1 MTLPGRS
8 LVDAE
13 ARRRIQTSLDESL
26 FIEAAAGTGKTTELV
41 ARIVNLVAS
50 GRARV
55 NQILAVTFTE
65 QAAGEL
71 KLRLRQ
77 ELERERQRHD
87 SSELPDT
94 SRSEALDHAI
104 AHLEEA
110 QVSTI
115 HGFCA
120 DLLHERPV
128 EAAVDPRFDVL
139 PDVEAQRM
147 FKQAFDLWLEETL
160 VNPPDGTRR
169 ALRRRPTGGRYDAER
184 GDSANSPSDRLRRAA
199 WRLADWR
206 DFPAPYR
213 RESFQ
218 REAIIDQ
225 IVVHLAE
232 FAAMTAQAANRRSDR
247 LYLDTRHARL
257 VASDIAAKDRVS
269 GEGRDYDG
277 IEAQLVDL
285 AANRSFVSVH
295 RGAGAQYGP
304 EISRARVLE
313 RHGKIVDVLRNFRR
327 VADASLVAHLQ
338 QELQVPTARYGRL
351 KSDAGRLDFLDLLLK
366 ARDMIRDHDEVRVD
380 FQSRYTHLLVDE
392 FQDTDP
398 LQAEILLLL
407 AADDPTERN
416 WRSVTPR
423 PGKLFIVGD
432 PKQAI
437 YRFRRADVGT
447 YYQVKRQLET
457 RRVSLL
463 SLTTSFRAVPSL
475 QRAAN
480 HAFSALMTPS
490 STQMATQAEYVPL
503 SPFRAEPS
511 TQPTLIA
518 LPIPRP
524 YGMRRVAASA
534 IERSLPGAV
543 GGFVQWL
550 LTESGWTVTEYGE
563 ARVPISARHVCLLF
577 RRFESFGSDVTRDY
591 VEALE
596 ARGVPHL
603 LVGGRTFHS
612 REEVATLRSAL
623 SAIEWP
629 DDQLSVFATL
639 RGSLFAIEDQLLFEY
654 HQRFRRVHP
663 FHIPTV
669 LRSSHQRDET
679 LDRLLPVVDAL
690 ELLQELH
697 RRRNEVPVTGTIGRL
712 LEATRAHAGFV
723 MRPAG
728 EQALANVLQI
738 AELARRFEATGGLS
752 FRGFVEYLRDEA
764 AAGQAGEAP
773 ILEEGSDGVRI
784 MTVHRSKGL
793 EFPVVILADPTC
805 KLHRTTAER
814 FIDPERGLCALRLG
828 GWQPLELLDHE
839 NAEVERDR
847 EEGIRLAYVA
857 ATRARDLLV
866 VPAVGDGPHQGGW
879 TSPLHRALYP
889 PVEHRRA
896 PQRAPGCPA
905 FGRDSVLDRPDGDP
919 AVPETVSPGLY
930 RLEVDAAAALETATS
945 TARVIDFPT
954 RADLTVTVTGVN
966 PVERPGHPVV
976 WWDPRTLRLDI
987 DTHFGIRQ
995 EELLS
1000 KDTPEEVVEADLDT
1014 YRAWKRSRDV
1024 TVTRAAEPSLVVE
1037 TATERAERGSAR
1049 PHVDVIRLP
1058 GVAGRPSG
1066 MRFGSLVH
1074 AVLATV
1080 PFDGTVA
1087 PSDVARLH
1095 GRTLGATQ
1103 DEITST
1109 AAVVTKTM
1117 AHPILRRAQAA
1128 MRQGRCRREVPVA
1141 GRDDDGTLVEG
1152 VVDLAFL
1159 EIDDDAP
1166 GTWTVV
1172 DFKTDRE
1179 LDTAL
1184 DVYKRQVAT
1193 YADMITRATGQP
1205 AMPVLMRV

>member
-1 MTLPGRS
+1 MMVRNRS
-8 LVDAE
+8 LVDAD
-13 ARRRIQTSLDESL
+13 ARQRIRESLDESL

-77 ELERERQRHD
+77 ELERERQRQEA
-87 SSELPDT
+87 SASPDAPK
-94 SRSEALDHAI
+94 SGALDHAI

-139 PDVEAQRM
+139 PEVEARRM
-147 FKQAFDLWLEETL
+147 FAQAFELWLEQTL
-160 VNPPDGTRR
+160 VDPPEGVRR
-169 ALRRRPTGGRYDAER
+169 ALRRRPAGGRFDTETADPGR
-184 GDSANSPSDRLRRAA
+184 GPTDRLRQAA
-199 WRLADWR
+199 WRLVEWR
-206 DFPAPYR
+206 DFPAAYR
-213 RESFQ
+213 RESFP
-218 REAIIDQ
+218 RESIIDE
-225 IVVHLAE
+225 IVTHLTDFAE
-232 FAAMTAQAANRRSDR
+232 MTDQASKRRGDR

-269 GEGRDYDG
+269 RHGRDYDG
-277 IEAQLVDL
+277 IEAQLVAL
-285 AANRSFVSVH
+285 AANRSFVNIR

-304 EISRARVLE
+304 EISRAHVLE
-313 RHGKIVDVLRNFRR
+313 RHTKILDVLRDFRR

-338 QELQVPTARYGRL
+338 QDL
-351 KSDAGRLDFLDLLLK
+351 KGDAGRLDFLDLLLK

-380 FQSRYTHLLVDE
+380 FQSRYTHVLVDE

-398 LQAEILLLL
+398 LQAEMLLLL
-407 AADDPTERN
+407 AADDPTERD
-416 WRSVTPR
+416 WREVTPR

-437 YRFRRADVGT
+437 YRFRRADVRI
-447 YYQVKRQLET
+447 YYEVKTQLEA
-457 RRVSLL
+457 RGVSSL
-463 SLTTSFRAVPSL
+463 SLSTSFRAVPSIQL
-475 QRAAN
+475 AVN
-480 HAFSALMTPS
+480 HAFSALMAPAS
-490 STQMATQAEYVPL
+490 AGVGTQAEYVPL
-503 SPFRAEPS
+503 SPFREEPE

-534 IERSLPGAV
+534 MERSLPGAV
-543 GGFVQWL
+543 GGFVEWL
-550 LTESGWTVTEYGE
+550 LTQSGWTVTEHGA
-563 ARVPISARHVCLLF
+563 ARVPISARHVCVLF

-591 VEALE
+591 VEAFE
-596 ARGVPHL
+596 ALGVPHL
-603 LVGGRTFHS
+603 LVGGRTFHA
-612 REEVATLRSAL
+612 REEVGTLRSAL
-623 SAIEWP
+623 SAVEWP

-663 FHIPTV
+663 FHIPTA
-669 LRSSHQRDET
+669 LRSTDQRDAT
-679 LDRLLPVVDAL
+679 LDRLLPIVDAL
-690 ELLQELH
+690 ELIQELH
-697 RRRNEVPVTGTIGRL
+697 RRRNDVPVTATIGRL

-764 AAGQAGEAP
+764 ASGQAGEAP

-805 KLHRTTAER
+805 KLHRTTADR
-814 FIDPERGLCALRLG
+814 FIDAERGLCALRLG
-828 GWQPLELLDHE
+828 SWQPLELLDHE
-839 NAEVERDR
+839 AAEVGRDR

-857 ATRARDLLV
+857 ATRARDILV
-866 VPAVGDGPHQGGW
+866 VPAVGDGPHEGGW
-879 TSPLHRALYP
+879 TSPLHSAIYP
-889 PVEHRRA
+889 PIAQRRTPERPPA
-896 PQRAPGCPA
+896 CPA

-919 AVPETVSPGLY
+919 ALPDSVSPGLY
-930 RLEVDAAAALETATS
+930 HLEAAPARGLGTDPS
-945 TARVIDFPT
+945 VARVIDFPT
-954 RADLTVTVTGVN
+954 GAETATASAERA
-966 PVERPGHPVV
+966 RYPVV
-976 WWDPRTLRLDI
+976 WWDPGTLRLDVNAP
-987 DTHFGIRQ
+987 FGIRQ

-1000 KDTPEEVVEADLDT
+1000 KDTPEDVVEADLDT
-1014 YRAWKRSRDV
+1014 YRAWRRSRDE
-1024 TVTRAAEPSLVVE
+1024 TVRQAAEPSLVVE
-1037 TATERAERGSAR
+1037 TVTERADRGSGR
-1049 PHVDVIRLP
+1049 PNVEVIQMP
-1058 GVAGRPSG
+1058 VAADRPSG

-1087 PSDVARLH
+1087 PLDVAHLH
-1095 GRTLGATQ
+1095 GRTLGATE
-1103 DEITST
+1103 DEIAAT
-1109 AAVVTKTM
+1109 AAVVTKTL
-1117 AHPILRRAQAA
+1117 AHPILRRAHEA
-1128 MRQGRCRREVPVA
+1128 MGRGDCRREVPVA
-1141 GRDDDGTLVEG
+1141 ARDDDGTLVEG
-1152 VVDLAFL
+1152 VIDLTFF
-1159 EIDDDAP
+1159 EVIDDT

-1179 LDTAL
+1179 LEIAL
-1184 DVYKRQVAT
+1184 DVYKRQVAL
-1193 YADMITRATGQP
+1193 YAGMITRATGQH
-1205 AMPVLMRV
+1205 AVPVLIRV

>member
-1 MTLPGRS
+1 MTSPDRP

-13 ARRRIQTSLDESL
+13 ARRRIRTSLDESL

-77 ELERERQRHD
+77 ELERERQRRD
-87 SSELPDT
+87 SSASPNA

-139 PDVEAQRM
+139 PDVEAHRM

-160 VNPPDGTRR
+160 VKPPNGMRR
-169 ALRRRPTGGRYDAER
+169 GLRRRLTGGRFDAER
-184 GDSANSPSDRLRRAA
+184 GDPSHGPTDRLRRAA

-206 DFPAPYR
+206 DFPAAYR

-218 REAIIDQ
+218 REEIIDQ
-225 IVVHLAE
+225 IVAHLAE
-232 FAAMTAQAANRRSDR
+232 FAAMTAQASNRRGDR

-269 GEGRDYDG
+269 RDGRDYDG

-285 AANRSFVSVH
+285 ATNRSFVNVH

-304 EISRARVLE
+304 EMSRARVLE
-313 RHGKIVDVLRNFRR
+313 QHSKIVDVLRNFRR
-327 VADASLVAHLQ
+327 VADANLVAHLQ
-338 QELQVPTARYGRL
+338 QELQIPAARYGRL

-380 FQSRYTHLLVDE
+380 FQGRYTHLLVDE

-416 WRSVTPR
+416 WRAVTPR

-437 YRFRRADVGT
+437 YRFRRADVST
-447 YYQVKRQLET
+447 YYKVKKQLET

-480 HAFSALMTPS
+480 HAFSSLMTPS
-490 STQMATQAEYVPL
+490 STNAATQAEYVPL
-503 SPFRAEPS
+503 SPFRDEPS
-511 TQPTLIA
+511 TQPTLIV

-543 GGFVQWL
+543 GGFVEWL
-550 LTESGWTVTEYGE
+550 LTESGWTVTEQGE

-596 ARGVPHL
+596 ARGVSHL

-663 FHIPTV
+663 FHIPPA
-669 LRSSHQRDET
+669 LRSSDQRDEA
-679 LDRLLPVVDAL
+679 LDRLLPVVEAL

-697 RRRNEVPVTGTIGRL
+697 RRRNDVPVTATIGRL

-764 AAGQAGEAP
+764 ATGQAGEAP

-814 FIDPERGLCALRLG
+814 FIDADRGLCALRLG

-839 NAEVERDR
+839 HAEVQRDR

-866 VPAVGDGPHQGGW
+866 VPAVGDGPHEGGW
-879 TSPLHRALYP
+879 TSPLHRAIYP
-889 PVEHRRA
+889 PVEHRRV
-896 PQRAPGCPA
+896 PVQAPGCPP

-919 AVPETVSPGLY
+919 ALPDTVSPGLY
-930 RLEVDAAAALETATS
+930 RFEVDTDGDVETM
-945 TARVIDFPT
+945 ARVIEFPT
-954 RADLTVTVTGVN
+954 PADPPVSGAGVD
-966 PVERPGHPVV
+966 PAERPTYPVV
-976 WWDPRTLRLDI
+976 WWDPGTLRLDI
-987 DTHFGIRQ
+987 DAHFGIRQ

-1000 KDTPEEVVEADLDT
+1000 KDTPDDVVEADLDT
-1014 YRAWKRSRDV
+1014 YRTWRRSRDT
-1024 TVTRAAEPSLVVE
+1024 TVARAAEPSLVVE
-1037 TATERAERGSAR
+1037 TVTERAEGGGACPR
-1049 PHVDVIRLP
+1049 VDVIRLP
-1058 GVAGRPSG
+1058 TATDRPSG
-1066 MRFGSLVH
+1066 IRFGSLVH

-1080 PFDGTVA
+1080 PFDGTVE
-1087 PSDVARLH
+1087 PIDVAQLH
-1095 GRTLGATQ
+1095 GRTLGATL

-1109 AAVVTKTM
+1109 AAVVTQTL
-1117 AHPILRRAQAA
+1117 AHPLLKRAQAA
-1128 MRQGRCRREVPVA
+1128 MRRGQCRREVPVA
-1141 GRDDDGTLVEG
+1141 ARDDDGTLVEG

-1159 EIDDDAP
+1159 DVDDGAR

-1179 LDTAL
+1179 LDIAL
-1184 DVYKRQVAT
+1184 DVYKRQVAI
-1193 YADMITRATGQP
+1193 YADMITQATGQP
-1205 AMPVLMRV
+1205 ALPVLIRV

>member
-1 MTLPGRS
+1 MTVRDQP
-8 LVDAE
+8 LVDAD
-13 ARRRIQTSLDESL
+13 ARQRIRASLDESL

-55 NQILAVTFTE
+55 DQILAVTFTE

-77 ELERERQRHD
+77 ELERERQRQD
-87 SSELPDT
+87 ASASPDAPK
-94 SRSEALDHAI
+94 SEALDHAI

-139 PDVEAQRM
+139 PEVEAKRM
-147 FKQAFDLWLEETL
+147 FTQAFDLWLEQTL
-160 VNPPDGTRR
+160 VDPPEGVRR
-169 ALRRRPTGGRYDAER
+169 ALRRRPAGGRFDTDAADPGR
-184 GDSANSPSDRLRRAA
+184 GPTDRLRQAA
-199 WRLADWR
+199 RRLAEWR
-206 DFPAPYR
+206 DFPAAYR
-213 RESFQ
+213 RESFP
-218 REAIIDQ
+218 RESIIDE
-225 IVVHLAE
+225 IVTHLTDFAE
-232 FAAMTAQAANRRSDR
+232 MTAKASNRRSDR

-257 VASDIAAKDRVS
+257 VAGDIAAKDRVS
-269 GEGRDYDG
+269 RHGRDYDG

-285 AANRSFVSVH
+285 AANRSFINVR

-304 EISRARVLE
+304 DISRALVLE
-313 RHGKIVDVLRNFRR
+313 RHTKIVDVLRDFRR
-327 VADASLVAHLQ
+327 VADANLVAHLQ
-338 QELQVPTARYGRL
+338 QELQDPAAQYAHL
-351 KSDAGRLDFLDLLLK
+351 KGDAGRLDFLDLLLK
-366 ARDMIRDHDEVRVD
+366 ARDMIRDHDDVRVD
-380 FQSRYTHLLVDE
+380 FQGRYTHLLVDE

-398 LQAEILLLL
+398 LQAEMLLLL
-407 AADDPTERN
+407 AADDPTERD
-416 WRSVTPR
+416 WREVTPR

-437 YRFRRADVGT
+437 YRFRRADVRI
-447 YYQVKRQLET
+447 YYEVKTQLEA
-457 RRVSLL
+457 RGVSSL
-463 SLTTSFRAVPSL
+463 SLTTSFRAVPSI
-475 QRAAN
+475 QRAVN
-480 HAFSALMTPS
+480 HAFSALMAPA
-490 STQMATQAEYVPL
+490 STGAGTQAEYVPL
-503 SPFRAEPS
+503 SPFREEPA

-534 IERSLPGAV
+534 MERSLPGAV
-543 GGFVQWL
+543 GGFVEWL
-550 LTESGWTVTEYGE
+550 LNESGWSVTEHG
-563 ARVPISARHVCLLF
+563 AQRVPISARHVCVLF

-591 VEALE
+591 VEAFE
-596 ARGVPHL
+596 ALGVPHL
-603 LVGGRTFHS
+603 LVGGRTFHA

-663 FHIPTV
+663 FHIPTA
-669 LRSSHQRDET
+669 LRSSDQRDAT
-679 LDRLLPVVDAL
+679 LDRLLPIVDAL
-690 ELLQELH
+690 ELIQELH
-697 RRRNEVPVTGTIGRL
+697 RRRNDVPVTATIGRL

-805 KLHRTTAER
+805 KLHRKTADR
-814 FIDPERGLCALRLG
+814 FMNAERGLCALRLG
-828 GWQPLELLDHE
+828 SWQPLELLDHE
-839 NAEVERDR
+839 AAEVSRDR

-866 VPAVGDGPHQGGW
+866 VPAVGDGPHEGGW
-879 TSPLHRALYP
+879 TSPLHDAIYP
-889 PVEHRRA
+889 PIAQRRTPERPPA
-896 PQRAPGCPA
+896 CPA
-905 FGRDSVLDRPDGDP
+905 FGRDSVLERPDGDP
-919 AVPETVSPGLY
+919 ALPDTVSPGLFH
-930 RLEVDAAAALETATS
+930 LEVAPARGLGTDPSL
-945 TARVIDFPT
+945 ARVIDFPS
-954 RADLTVTVTGVN
+954 RAETGTAAGPN
-966 PVERPGHPVV
+966 PAERVRFPVV
-976 WWDPRTLRLDI
+976 WWDPRTLRLDV
-987 DTHFGIRQ
+987 DAPFGIRQ

-1000 KDTPEEVVEADLDT
+1000 KDTPEEVVEVDLDT
-1014 YRAWKRSRDV
+1014 YRVWRRSRDE
-1024 TVTRAAEPSLVVE
+1024 TVRRAAEPSLVVE
-1037 TATERAERGSAR
+1037 TATDRADRGAGR
-1049 PHVDVIRLP
+1049 PKVEVIQLP
-1058 GVAGRPSG
+1058 VGADRPSG

-1087 PSDVARLH
+1087 PIDVARLH

-1103 DEITST
+1103 DEITAT
-1109 AAVVTKTM
+1109 AAAVTTTL
-1117 AHPILRRAQAA
+1117 AHPLLRRADEA
-1128 MRQGRCRREVPVA
+1128 MRRGDCRREVPVA
-1141 GRDDDGTLVEG
+1141 ARDDDGTLVEG
-1152 VVDLAFL
+1152 VVDLTFF
-1159 EIDDDAP
+1159 EVIDDA

-1179 LDTAL
+1179 LEIAL

-1193 YADMITRATGQP
+1193 YAGMITRATGQP
-1205 AMPVLMRV
+1205 AVPVLIRV

>member
-1 MTLPGRS
+1 MTLADRP
-8 LVDAE
+8 LVDAD
-13 ARRRIQTSLDESL
+13 ARRRIRASLDESL

-55 NQILAVTFTE
+55 HQILAVTFTE

-87 SSELPDT
+87 SSVSLDP

-139 PDVEAQRM
+139 PDLEAQRM
-147 FKQAFDLWLEETL
+147 FTQAFDLWLEETL
-160 VNPPDGTRR
+160 VDPPDGIRR
-169 ALRRRPTGGRYDAER
+169 ALRRRPTGGRFDAEH
-184 GDSANSPSDRLRRAA
+184 GDSAHGPTDRLRQAA
-199 WRLADWR
+199 WRLAEWR

-213 RESFQ
+213 QESFPRQ
-218 REAIIDQ
+218 EIIDQ
-225 IVVHLAE
+225 IVAHLSE
-232 FAAMTAQAANRRSDR
+232 FAELTVRASNRRSDR

-257 VASDIAAKDRVS
+257 VVSDIAAKDRMS
-269 GEGRDYDG
+269 RTGRDYDG

-285 AANRSFVSVH
+285 AANRSFVNVH
-295 RGAGAQYGP
+295 RGTGAQYGP
-304 EISRARVLE
+304 EISRTRVLE
-313 RHGKIVDVLRNFRR
+313 QHGKIVDVLRNFRR

-338 QELQVPTARYGRL
+338 QELQVPAARYARL

-366 ARDMIRDHDEVRVD
+366 ARDMIRDRDEVRID
-380 FQSRYTHLLVDE
+380 FQGRYTHLLVDE

-407 AADDPTERN
+407 AGDDPTERN
-416 WRSVTPR
+416 WRAITPR
-423 PGKLFIVGD
+423 SGKLFIVGD

-447 YYQVKRQLET
+447 YYQVKTQLDA
-457 RRVSLL
+457 RGVALL

-480 HAFSALMTPS
+480 HAFSAHMTPS
-490 STQMATQAEYVPL
+490 SPRGATQAAYVPL
-503 SPFRAEPS
+503 SPFRDEPS

-543 GGFVQWL
+543 GGFVEWL
-550 LTESGWTVTEYGE
+550 LNDSGWTVTEHGE
-563 ARVPISARHVCLLF
+563 ARVPLSARHVCLLF

-623 SAIEWP
+623 SAVEWP

-654 HQRFRRVHP
+654 HQRFRGMHP
-663 FHIPTV
+663 FHIPTE
-669 LRSSHQRDET
+669 LRSSHQRDEA

-697 RRRNEVPVTGTIGRL
+697 RRRNDVPVTATIGRL

-752 FRGFVEYLRDEA
+752 FRGFVEHLRDEA
-764 AAGQAGEAP
+764 AAGRAGEAP

-839 NAEVERDR
+839 KAEVERDR

-879 TSPLHRALYP
+879 TSPLHHALYP
-889 PVEHRRA
+889 PIEHRRA
-896 PQRAPGCPA
+896 PEPASGCPA

-919 AVPETVSPGLY
+919 ARSDTVAPGLY
-930 RLEVDAAAALETATS
+930 RLEGDGPDGGKTATS
-945 TARVIDFPT
+945 RARVIDFPPP
-954 RADLTVTVTGVN
+954 ADPTTTAPELT
-966 PVERPGHPVV
+966 PAERLRHPVV
-976 WWDPRTLRLDI
+976 WWDPRTLRLDV
-987 DTHFGIRQ
+987 DVHFGIRQ

-1000 KDTPEEVVEADLDT
+1000 KDAPEDVVEADLDT
-1014 YRAWKRSRDV
+1014 YRAWRRSRDL
-1024 TVTRAAEPSLVVE
+1024 TVARAAEPSRVVE
-1037 TATERAERGSAR
+1037 TATERAEGGRAR

-1058 GVAGRPSG
+1058 GVADRPSG

-1087 PSDVARLH
+1087 PIDVARLH
-1095 GRTLGATQ
+1095 GRTLGATE
-1103 DEITST
+1103 DEITAT
-1109 AAVVTKTM
+1109 AAVVTQTL
-1117 AHPILRRAQAA
+1117 AHGILRRAQAA
-1128 MRQGRCRREVPVA
+1128 TQRGHCRREVPVA
-1141 GRDDDGTLVEG
+1141 ACDDDGTIVEG

-1159 EIDDDAP
+1159 EVDGDAP

-1179 LDTAL
+1179 LDLAL

-1193 YADMITRATGQP
+1193 YADLITKATGHP
-1205 AMPVLMRV
+1205 AVPLLIRV